1 MHTRFL
7 RTRLT
12 LVTSIGLALALT
24 WGAAEPAFARDGGGD
39 DVRVRGS
46 CGKGARSKLRLRSK
60 DGAIR
65 VEFEVDRNRA
75 GERWRVTL
83 VHERRV
89 VWRGRARTRSGSGS
103 FRIRRSVPDFGGA
116 DRVTARAS
124 GPRGVTCH
132 ASAVLTG

>member
-1 MHTRFL
+1 M
-7 RTRLT
+7 RTRPLLKRVAAALICLILGLT
-12 LVTSIGLALALT
+12 A
-24 WGAAEPAFARDGGGD
+24 GAVVPTAANARDDD

-46 CGKGARSKLRLRSK
+46 CGKGARSKLRLRAR
-60 DGAIR
+60 DDAIR
-65 VEFEVDRNRA
+65 VEFEVDRNRS

-89 VWRGRARTRSGSGS
+89 VWRGRVRTRSGSGS
-103 FRIRRSVPDFGGA
+103 FRVRRSVPDFGGA

-132 ASAVLTG
+132 ASAVLRPS

>member
-7 RTRLT
+7 PNRLAAIA
-12 LVTSIGLALALT
+12 SIWLALALA
-24 WGAAEPAFARDGGGD
+24 WGAAVPALGRGGGGD

-46 CGKGARSKLRLRSK
+46 CGKGATSKLRLRSK

-75 GERWRVTL
+75 GERWRVAL
-83 VHERRV
+83 IHERRV

-103 FRIRRSVPDFGGA
+103 FRVRRSVPDFEGA

-124 GPRGVTCH
+124 GPRGVTCV
-132 ASAVLTG
+132 ATGVLRS

>member
-1 MHTRFL
+1 M
-7 RTRLT
+7 RTRSL
-12 LVTSIGLALALT
+12 LSRLAAVASICLALALT
-24 WGAAEPAFARDGGGD
+24 WGAAAPAFGRHGD
-39 DVRVRGS
+39 DEVRVRGS
-46 CGKGARSKLRLRSK
+46 CGKGARAKLRLRSK
-60 DGAIR
+60 EDAIR

-132 ASAVLTG
+132 ASGVLRA